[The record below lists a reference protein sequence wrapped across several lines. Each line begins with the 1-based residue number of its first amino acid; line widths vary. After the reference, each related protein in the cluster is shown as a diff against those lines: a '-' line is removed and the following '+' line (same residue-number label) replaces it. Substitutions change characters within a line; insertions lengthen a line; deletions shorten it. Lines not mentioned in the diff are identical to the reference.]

1 MQSNYLTEEEQYK
14 SILNRD
20 EVERIKDPRLREIRS
35 RYLAQTIEVLN
46 AGHSMSDV
54 ELINQL
60 KPIELAEQAEI
71 EKYKQMIAEKDTL
84 E

>member
-35 RYLAQTIEVLN
+35 RYLDQMLEVLN

-54 ELINQL
+54 ELIKQL

>member
-1 MQSNYLTEEEQYK
+1 ML
-14 SILNRD
+14 
-20 EVERIKDPRLREIRS
+20 
-35 RYLAQTIEVLN
+35 EVLN

-54 ELINQL
+54 ELIKQL